1 MILFLFPKGPWHFF
15 SLLVCNVNYKMLL
28 LAHPQS
34 RGVPRARTRRDPSRL
49 QTGLNLRTKQQQL
62 RPQGRWEMS
71 PKRNTNHTECSFFHS
86 YLSGGKRHF
95 YFPYLKRV
103 LDFFLQRQQQNQ
115 TGSEMQPLIQ
125 RLRTEEKGSPGQT
138 NQIHSP
144 SASINSK
151 EHRNNPTASVS
162 SKEKYLHRPN

>member
-1 MILFLFPKGPWHFF
+1 
-15 SLLVCNVNYKMLL
+15 MLL
-28 LAHPQS
+28 LARPQS

-49 QTGLNLRTKQQQL
+49 QTGLILRTKQQL
-62 RPQGRWEMS
+62 RPQGRREMS
-71 PKRNTNHTECSFFHS
+71 PKRHTNHTECSFFHS

-95 YFPYLKRV
+95 CFPYLKRV

-125 RLRTEEKGSPGQT
+125 RLRTEQKGSPGQT
-138 NQIHSP
+138 NQIYSP
-144 SASINSK
+144 SASINGK

-162 SKEKYLHRPN
+162 SKEKHLHRPN